1 VLEIVGAFVVATA
14 AAALLIPLS
23 RRFGF
28 LDHPGPIKPH
38 ARPVPPA
45 GGTAILVALLVMGTL
60 LSLPLSL
67 LGGAIAIWLVG
78 LVDDARHLKPALK
91 LLAQVPPLVVGSF
104 ALDLPPFERAMAVG
118 VGLVLVNVFNVIDG
132 LDGLAGGSAAIML
145 AVILVLGSPLSAT
158 AAIALGGVLAFLLFN
173 LPPARL
179 FLGDEGSLLLGY
191 VLWVVPLAAL
201 AATPSTR
208 LLLAFTLTWMFPLV
222 NALFVVVAR
231 FHERRP
237 ILAGDRSH
245 LYDVLHK
252 RLGLRGALALCWV
265 LSAIGGIAAAAV
277 A

>member
-1 VLEIVGAFVVATA
+1 MLEIVGAFVVATA

-28 LDHPGPIKPH
+28 LDRPGPIKPH

-45 GGTAILVALLVMGTL
+45 GGTAILAALLVVGIF
-60 LSLPLSL
+60 LSLPLAL
-67 LGGAIAIWLVG
+67 LGGATAIWFVG
-78 LVDDARHLKPALK
+78 LVDDAYHLKPALK
-91 LLAQVPPLVVGSF
+91 LLAQVPALVIGSL
-104 ALDLPPFERAMAVG
+104 AMDLPLLERFTAIG
-118 VGLVLVNVFNVIDG
+118 VGLVLVNIFNVIDG

-145 AVILVLGSPLSAT
+145 VAFLVLGSPLSAT
-158 AAIALGGVLAFLLFN
+158 AAIALGGVLSFLLFN

-222 NALFVVVAR
+222 NALFVVAAR
-231 FHERRP
+231 FRGGRP
-237 ILAGDRSH
+237 LLAGDRSH
-245 LYDVLHK
+245 LYDVLHQH
-252 RLGLRGALALCWV
+252 LGLRGSLALCWM